1 MKNTAS
7 VEGEGPHKEEEE
19 GEGGDRSVV
28 VVEPTVE
35 EEVTASGTG
44 IDRNTKSLEV
54 EELIV
59 VVVVGG
65 DPKKEVAVAA
75 ASRIGSPF
83 DSILGLF
90 LGVFIAYD
98 TRIVGID
105 FDGDRWR
112 KKTVVRN
119 GDKTAAETEIIR
131 CKAHGQRRSS
141 R

>member
-65 DPKKEVAVAA
+65 DPK
-75 ASRIGSPF
+75 
-83 DSILGLF
+83 
-90 LGVFIAYD
+90 
-98 TRIVGID
+98 
-105 FDGDRWR
+105 
-112 KKTVVRN
+112 
-119 GDKTAAETEIIR
+119 
-131 CKAHGQRRSS
+131 
-141 R
+141 